1 MEIELNGNQYRIGKL
16 NALDQFHVSR
26 RIAPIIPTL
35 IPVFLKLLGAD
46 KDKAISALKELKSGK
61 GLDVSVESSFGT
73 MSDALQ
79 PFAEGIAEMSDEA
92 SEFVLST
99 CLSVVH
105 RQTGTTWAP
114 VWSKQAM
121 AAMFDDMDLSVLLN
135 LAIRV
140 IKDSL
145 EPFIR
150 GLVTSQQAGP
160 TPAK

>member
-1 MEIELNGNQYRIGKL
+1 MEIELNGHTYRIGKL
-16 NALDQFHVSR
+16 NAMDQFHVSR

-35 IPVFLKLLGAD
+35 IPVFLKLAQGGGVTGNLAALGD
-46 KDKAISALKELKSGK
+46 AI
-61 GLDVSVESSFGT
+61 
-73 MSDALQ
+73 Q
-79 PFAEGIAEMSDEA
+79 PFAEGISTMSDEA
-92 SEFVLST
+92 SEFVLAT

-114 VWSKQAM
+114 VWSKQAR
-121 AAMFDDMDLSVLLN
+121 AAMFDDMDLSVILN

-150 GLVTSQQAGP
+150 GLVTSGAQINP
-160 TPAK
+160 

>member
-1 MEIELNGNQYRIGKL
+1 MEIELNGQTYRIGKL

-35 IPVFLKLLGAD
+35 IPVFLKLANGEGLAGNIGTVGD
-46 KDKAISALKELKSGK
+46 ALK
-61 GLDVSVESSFGT
+61 
-73 MSDALQ
+73 

-114 VWSKQAM
+114 VWSKQAK
-121 AAMFDDMDLSVLLN
+121 AAMFDDLDLSVLLN

-160 TPAK
+160 TLAK

>member
-1 MEIELNGNQYRIGKL
+1 MEIELNGNTYRIGKL
-16 NALDQFHVSR
+16 NAMDQFHVSR

-35 IPVFLKLLGAD
+35 IPVFLKLAQGGGLTGNLTALG
-46 KDKAISALKELKSGK
+46 
-61 GLDVSVESSFGT
+61 
-73 MSDALQ
+73 DALL
-79 PFAEGIAEMSDEA
+79 PFAEGISSMSDEA
-92 SEFVLST
+92 SEFVLAT

-114 VWSKQAM
+114 VWSK
-121 AAMFDDMDLSVLLN
+121 AAKATMFDDIDLSVLLN

-150 GLVTSQQAGP
+150 GLVTSGAQINP
-160 TPAK
+160 